1 MISGFE
7 VDDPQTLSEPAA
19 LDQWSCTEYRWE
31 FEMPDGSIF
40 ILKKFIY
47 RYPITTPGMSSLYF
61 YILLLYIINIHYYL
75 A

>member
-7 VDDPQTLSEPAA
+7 VDAPQTLTEPAA
-19 LDQWSCTEYRWE
+19 LDGWSCTEYRWE

-61 YILLLYIINIHYYL
+61 YILLLYIINIFFII
-75 A
+75 